1 LSRKRDFWKRRGQ
14 RCSAPPL
21 TEAGSS
27 SYTPCPTLISER
39 PDMTAVQQ
47 KIFTAQDAEDA
58 KSWPFQEAKRLIKR
72 MERVNKDGPVVFQT
86 GYGPSGLP
94 HIGTFQEVART
105 TMVRRAFE
113 LLTGR
118 ETKLISFS
126 DDMDGLR
133 KVPDNVPNKGML
145 EQYLQ
150 MPLTKVPDPFS
161 DEYESFAHHNN
172 ARLRAFLDQFGFDYE
187 FRSATE
193 EYRSGRF
200 DAMLMRMLEKY
211 DDVMNV
217 ILPTIGDERKQT
229 YSPFLPISPTTGR
242 VLYVPMLERDAKEGT
257 VVFEDENGQKVKTAV
272 TGGAVKLQWKA
283 DWAGRWFALGV
294 DYEMAGED
302 LTESTKL
309 SSRIVRAL
317 GGEPPEGFNYQ
328 LFLDENGK
336 KISKS
341 KGNGIS
347 IDEWLTYA
355 SPESLA
361 LYVFQAPKK
370 AKKLYF
376 DVIPKAVDEY
386 WTFVE
391 KYREQDGAKAL
402 DNPAWHI
409 HEGKPPA
416 DTPPVSFAMILNLVS
431 ASGSA
436 DAEVLRG
443 FIRKYRPDASDAE
456 RATADHMIAFAGRY
470 FDDFIKP
477 NKKFRSPTDRER
489 AALEMLSARLK
500 ELGDGASE
508 DAYQTAV
515 FDAGKAQE
523 YENIREWFTGL
534 YEVVFGQSEGPRMG
548 AFAKIFGARELAKL
562 IDEAL

>member
-1 LSRKRDFWKRRGQ
+1 MGD
-14 RCSAPPL
+14 
-21 TEAGSS
+21 
-27 SYTPCPTLISER
+27 
-39 PDMTAVQQ
+39 VQL
-47 KIFTAQDAEDA
+47 KTFSTDAAANA
-58 KSWPFQEAKRLIKR
+58 KSWPFQEARRLIKR
-72 MERVNKDGPVVFQT
+72 MERLRKDNKHDGPVLFET

-105 TMVRRAFE
+105 TMVRRAYE
-113 LLTGR
+113 LLTGE
-118 ETKLISFS
+118 ETRLISFS

-133 KVPDNVPNKGML
+133 KVPDNVPNKELL
-145 EQYLQ
+145 EQHLQ
-150 MPLTKVPDPFS
+150 MPLTKVPDPFGTH
-161 DEYESFAHHNN
+161 ESFAHHNN
-172 ARLRAFLDQFGFDYE
+172 ARLRAFLDQFGFDYA
-187 FRSATE
+187 FMSSTE
-193 EYRSGRF
+193 QYESGVF
-200 DAMLMRMLEKY
+200 DAMLVRMLEKY
-211 DDVMNV
+211 DDVMNI
-217 ILPTIGDERKQT
+217 ILPTIGDERKAT
-229 YSPFLPISPTTGR
+229 YSPFLPVSPTTGR
-242 VLYVPMLERDAKEGT
+242 VLYVPMLERDAKAGT
-257 VVFEDENGQKVKTAV
+257 VVYEDENGETVKTTV

-328 LFLDENGK
+328 LFLDEHGK

-386 WTFVE
+386 WTWVD
-391 KYREQDGAKAL
+391 KYRDQEGEKAL
-402 DNPAWHI
+402 DNPVWHV

-416 DTPPVSFAMILNLVS
+416 DTPPVSFALLLNLVS
-431 ASGSA
+431 ASGAA
-436 DAEVLRG
+436 DPDVLRG
-443 FIRKYRPDASDAE
+443 FIRKYRPEAGEAELAATDA
-456 RATADHMIAFAGRY
+456 MIGFAGRY

-477 NKKFRSPTDRER
+477 NKKFRGADARER

-500 ELGDGASE
+500 ELGDDKTE
-508 DAYQTAV
+508 DDYQTAV
-515 FDAGKAQE
+515 FDAGKAQD
-523 YENIREWFTGL
+523 YENIRDWFKGL
-534 YEVVFGQSEGPRMG
+534 YEVVFGQTEGPRMG
-548 AFAKIFGARELAKL
+548 AFTRIFGAAATAKL
-562 IDEAL
+562 IDDALSRE

>member
-1 LSRKRDFWKRRGQ
+1 MSAVTKR
-14 RCSAPPL
+14 S
-21 TEAGSS
+21 
-27 SYTPCPTLISER
+27 
-39 PDMTAVQQ
+39 
-47 KIFTAQDAEDA
+47 FTAADAADA
-58 KSWPFQEAKRLIKR
+58 KSWPFQEAQRLIKR
-72 MERVNKDGPVVFQT
+72 LDRVKKDGPVVFET

-118 ETKLISFS
+118 ETTLISFS

-133 KVPDNVPNKGML
+133 KVPPNVPDPEKL
-145 EQYLQ
+145 EAFIDI
-150 MPLTKVPDPFS
+150 PLTKVPDPFGTH
-161 DEYESFAHHNN
+161 ESFAHHNN
-172 ARLRAFLDQFGFDYE
+172 ARLRAFLDQFGFDYD
-187 FRSATE
+187 FRSSTE
-193 EYRSGRF
+193 EYESGAF
-200 DAMLMRMLEKY
+200 DAMLLRMLEKY
-211 DDVMNV
+211 DDVMNI

-229 YSPFLPISPTTGR
+229 YSPFLPISPKSGK
-242 VLYVPMLERDAKEGT
+242 VLYVPMLERDAKAGT
-257 VVFEDENGQKVKTAV
+257 VIFEDETGEKVKAKV

-328 LFLDENGK
+328 LFLDEHGK
-336 KISKS
+336 KISKT

-355 SPESLA
+355 SPESLS

-391 KYREQDGAKAL
+391 KYKDQEGAKAL

-409 HEGKPPA
+409 HEGKPPVA
-416 DTPPVSFAMILNLVS
+416 TPPVSFAMILNLVS

-443 FIRKYRPDASDAE
+443 FVRKYRPGASENELAAAE
-456 RATADHMIAFAGRY
+456 TMIQFASRY

-477 NKKFRSPTDRER
+477 HKKFRTPTDAER
-489 AALEMLSARLK
+489 AALEMLSARIRD
-500 ELGDGASE
+500 LGEGAAE
-508 DAYQTAV
+508 DDYQTAV
-515 FDAGKAQE
+515 FDAGKA
-523 YENIREWFTGL
+523 NGFADNLREWFKGI
-534 YEVVFGQSEGPRMG
+534 YEIVFGQSEGPRMG
-548 AFAKIFGARELAKL
+548 PFIKIYGAAATAEL
-562 IDEAL
+562 IDASLMRG

>member
-1 LSRKRDFWKRRGQ
+1 MT
-14 RCSAPPL
+14 SAPAK
-21 TEAGSS
+21 TFS
-27 SYTPCPTLISER
+27 
-39 PDMTAVQQ
+39 PDDIKAS
-47 KIFTAQDAEDA
+47 KA
-58 KSWPFQEAKRLIKR
+58 WPFQEAARLAKR
-72 MERVNKDGPVVFQT
+72 MDRIKKDGPVLFQT

-113 LLTGR
+113 LMTGR

-133 KVPDNVPNKGML
+133 KVPDNVPNKEML

-150 MPLTKVPDPFS
+150 MPLTKVPDPF
-161 DEYESFAHHNN
+161 EGGHHESFAHHNN
-172 ARLRAFLDQFGFDYE
+172 AKLRAFLDQFGFEYE

-193 EYRSGRF
+193 EYLSGRF

-217 ILPTIGDERKQT
+217 ILPTIGDERKKT
-229 YSPFLPISPTTGR
+229 YSPFLPISPKTGQ
-242 VLYVPMLERDAKEGT
+242 VLYVPMLERDPASGT
-257 VVFEDENGQKVKTAV
+257 VVYEDEDGTRVQTKV

-309 SSRIVRAL
+309 SSRIIKAL
-317 GGEPPEGFNYQ
+317 GGTPPEGFNYQ
-328 LFLDENGK
+328 LFLDEEGK

-355 SPESLA
+355 SPDSLA
-361 LYVFQAPKK
+361 IYVFQAPKK
-370 AKKLYF
+370 AKRLYF
-376 DVIPKAVDEY
+376 DVIPKTVDEY

-391 KYREQDGAKAL
+391 KYRDQNGAKAL
-402 DNPAWHI
+402 DNPAWHV
-409 HEGKPPA
+409 HDGNPPIA
-416 DTPPVSFAMILNLVS
+416 TPPVSFAILLNLVN
-431 ASGSA
+431 AAGAA
-436 DAEVLRG
+436 DPDLLRG
-443 FIRKYRPDASDAE
+443 FIKRYRPDASDAE
-456 RATADHMIAFAGRY
+456 MLVADELIGFAGRY
-470 FDDFIKP
+470 YDDFIKP
-477 NKKFRSPTDRER
+477 KKQYRNPSDREH
-489 AALEMLSARLK
+489 AALGHLSKQLRDI
-500 ELGDGASE
+500 GE
-508 DAYQTAV
+508 DADENAYQTAV
-515 FDAGKAQE
+515 FDAGKSQE

-548 AFAKIFGARELAKL
+548 AFTKIFGANAMADL
-562 IDEAL
+562 IDEALARG

>member
-1 LSRKRDFWKRRGQ
+1 
-14 RCSAPPL
+14 
-21 TEAGSS
+21 
-27 SYTPCPTLISER
+27 
-39 PDMTAVQQ
+39 MTALQI
-47 KIFTAQDAEDA
+47 KEFSPADAEAA
-58 KSWPFQEAKRLIKR
+58 KAWPFQEARRLIKR
-72 MERVNKDGPVVFQT
+72 LERVKKEGPIVFQT

-133 KVPDNVPNKGML
+133 KVPDNVPNKEML

-150 MPLTKVPDPFS
+150 QPLTKVPDPFS

-172 ARLRAFLDQFGFDYE
+172 ARLKAFLDQFGFDYE
-187 FRSATE
+187 FRSSTE
-193 EYRSGRF
+193 EYTSGRF

-217 ILPTIGDERKQT
+217 ILPTIGDDRKKT

-242 VLYVPMLERDAKEGT
+242 VLYVPMLERDAKAGT
-257 VVFEDENGQKVKTAV
+257 VVYEDEDGERVETSI

-341 KGNGIS
+341 IGNGIS

-355 SPESLA
+355 SPESLS

-386 WTFVE
+386 WTFID
-391 KYREQDGAKAL
+391 KYRSAEGGKAL
-402 DNPAWHI
+402 DNPVWYI
-409 HEGKPPA
+409 HQGQPPA
-416 DTPPVSFAMILNLVS
+416 DAPPVSFALLLNLVS

-443 FIRKYRPDASDAE
+443 FIKKYRPDASAAE
-456 RATADHMIAFAGRY
+456 LAATDELIKFAGRY
-470 FDDFIKP
+470 FDEFIKP
-477 NKKFRSPTDRER
+477 HKKFRAPTDRER
-489 AALEMLSARLK
+489 AALEMLAARLK
-500 ELGDGASE
+500 EIGDDAEE

-515 FDAGKAQE
+515 FDAGKAQD
-523 YENIREWFTGL
+523 YENIREWFKGL

-548 AFAKIFGARELAKL
+548 AFTRIFGGLETAQL
-562 IDEAL
+562 IDNALAR

>member
-1 LSRKRDFWKRRGQ
+1 MCPAQG
-14 RCSAPPL
+14 
-21 TEAGSS
+21 AGS
-27 SYTPCPTLISER
+27 R
-39 PDMTAVQQ
+39 PKSDDESNKMTDLQE
-47 KIFTAQDAEDA
+47 KIFTRADAQAA
-58 KSWPFQEAKRLIKR
+58 KSWPFQEARRLAKRL
-72 MERVNKDGPVVFQT
+72 ERVQKSDPVIFET

-126 DDMDGLR
+126 DDMDGFR
-133 KVPDNVPNKGML
+133 KAPPNVPNRAML
-145 EQYLQ
+145 EKYLQ
-150 MPLTKVPDPFS
+150 MPLTKVPDPFG
-161 DEYESFAHHNN
+161 EHESFAHHNN
-172 ARLRAFLDQFGFDYE
+172 ARLRAFLDDFGFDYE
-187 FRSATE
+187 FVSATE
-193 EYRSGRF
+193 MYESGAF
-200 DAMLMRMLEKY
+200 DSALLRMLEKY
-211 DDVMNV
+211 EEVMNI
-217 ILPTIGDERKQT
+217 ILPTIGEERRKT

-242 VLYVPMLERDAKEGT
+242 VLYVPMLECDAEKGE
-257 VVFEDENGQKVKTAV
+257 VVFEDENGEKIKTSV

-317 GGEPPEGFNYQ
+317 GGEPPEGFNFQ
-328 LFLDENGK
+328 LFLDEDGK
-336 KISKS
+336 KISKT

-355 SPESLA
+355 APQSLA

-370 AKKLYF
+370 AKKLHF

-386 WTFVE
+386 WTWLE
-391 KYREQDGAKAL
+391 KYRGQEGAAAL
-402 DNPAWHI
+402 DNPVWYI
-409 HEGKPPA
+409 HEGKPPSVA
-416 DTPPVSFAMILNLVS
+416 PPVSFALLLNLVS

-436 DAEVLRG
+436 DPDVLRG
-443 FIRKYRPDASDAE
+443 FVKKYRPDASAE
-456 RATADHMIAFAGRY
+456 EIEATDMLIKFAGRY

-477 NKKFRSPTDRER
+477 KKKFRAPSERER
-489 AALEMLSARLK
+489 AGLELLSSKIR
-500 ELGDGASE
+500 EIGEGAEES
-508 DAYQTAV
+508 AYQTAV
-515 FDAGKAQE
+515 FDAGKSQQ
-523 YENIREWFTGL
+523 YENIRDWFKGV

-548 AFAKIFGARELAKL
+548 AFIKVFGAQNTAQL
-562 IDEAL
+562 IDEALTRRVQEP

>member
-1 LSRKRDFWKRRGQ
+1 M
-14 RCSAPPL
+14 A
-21 TEAGSS
+21 AA
-27 SYTPCPTLISER
+27 
-39 PDMTAVQQ
+39 TA
-47 KIFTAQDAEDA
+47 KDFTAADATDA
-58 KSWPFQEAKRLIKR
+58 KSWPFQEAHRLIKR
-72 MERVNKDGPVVFQT
+72 LERVKKDGPVVFET

-118 ETKLISFS
+118 ETTLISFS

-133 KVPDNVPNKGML
+133 KVPPNVPDPEKL
-145 EQYLQ
+145 EPFVDI
-150 MPLTKVPDPFS
+150 PLTKVPDPFGTH
-161 DEYESFAHHNN
+161 DSFAHHNN
-172 ARLRAFLDQFGFDYE
+172 ARLRAFLDQFGFDYD
-187 FRSATE
+187 FRSSTE
-193 EYRSGRF
+193 EYESGAF

-211 DDVMNV
+211 DDVMNI

-229 YSPFLPISPTTGR
+229 YSPFLPISPKSGK
-242 VLYVPMLERDAKEGT
+242 VLYVPMLERDAAAGT
-257 VVFEDENGQKVKTAV
+257 VVFEDETGEKVKTTV

-328 LFLDENGK
+328 LFLDEHGK
-336 KISKS
+336 KISKT

-355 SPESLA
+355 SPESLS
-361 LYVFQAPKK
+361 LYVFQSPKK

-391 KYREQDGAKAL
+391 KYKGQAGAKAL

-409 HEGKPPA
+409 HEGNPPA
-416 DTPPVSFAMILNLVS
+416 ATPPVSFAIILNLVS

-443 FIRKYRPDASDAE
+443 FVRKYRPDASEEALSAAE
-456 RATADHMIAFAGRY
+456 AMIGFAGRY
-470 FDDFIKP
+470 FDEFIKP
-477 NKKFRSPTDRER
+477 HKKFRGPTDDER
-489 AALEMLSARLK
+489 AALEFLSARIR
-500 ELGDGASE
+500 ELGEGAAE
-508 DAYQTAV
+508 DDYQTAV
-515 FDAGKAQE
+515 FDAGKANGFA
-523 YENIREWFTGL
+523 ENLREWFKAI
-534 YEVVFGQSEGPRMG
+534 YEIVFGQSEGPRMG
-548 AFAKIFGARELAKL
+548 PFVKIYGAAATADMMDAALARN
-562 IDEAL
+562 